1 MSEAS
6 IRFTREHEWVMMRN
20 GIATIG
26 ISDFAQNQLG
36 DIVSIELPKVGSTFK
51 QMQAMAIVDSV
62 KASSDIFS
70 PLSGV
75 VSEINENLLEQPELI
90 NQSPYES
97 GWMLKIKPSQH
108 SEFDSLMTKE
118 DYDRF
123 VGEES
128 EKKKIK
134 RDEYKIS
141 QVNDKAN
148 REGDDNNIMNYV
160 PTTKQDEKIM
170 LEKIGVKSIDNL
182 VDSFHPTLSNESSGF
197 ASTFD

>member
-1 MSEAS
+1 MPEPT

-20 GIATIG
+20 GIATVG

-70 PLSGV
+70 PLTGV
-75 VSEINENLLEQPELI
+75 VFEINENLLEQPELI

-97 GWMLKIKPSQH
+97 GWMLKIKPSQQ

-123 VGEES
+123 VGEER
-128 EKKKIK
+128 EKE
-134 RDEYKIS
+134 DE
-141 QVNDKAN
+141 N
-148 REGDDNNIMNYV
+148 
-160 PTTKQDEKIM
+160 EKGR
-170 LEKIGVKSIDNL
+170 L
-182 VDSFHPTLSNESSGF
+182 
-197 ASTFD
+197 